1 MFLNVVHDI
10 AQKKISKRKRDEYHV
25 KEESPHANTSSNVDM
40 LCVNHRFNMTGLL
53 RCLRQIPFWH
63 LLNALR
69 TSEINLDKCIK
80 YDDVVVHVLQTYKV
94 SKDAFYIEEKKMN
107 MHDSDIKLIFGI
119 DCGTKPMDISYGA
132 KPKIGIINKRCK
144 NIRTLLT
151 EALNG
156 KKKYDNEEVARLVC
170 VYACQKIF
178 FSTGGET
185 IGWGYYA
192 HMVPLQNMQEYYWA
206 KQIRTTLTSS
216 ISQNDKKPIKVTGCV
231 MLLMYWLYEHTT
243 ILQPHKPNVI
253 PRCVKWDLTAL
264 HKKMK
269 STSLVDLGFNK
280 RTTLKVEPQCDEP
293 ATTSPELA
301 NIKEEQHSGS
311 NSEFPGKG
319 VDLNDND
326 EDINIPFSSPPGK
339 RAIVTASASQP
350 DIIDMLVKENRKA
363 WGIIRQWE
371 AKYTNTLNSHGS

>member
-1 MFLNVVHDI
+1 
-10 AQKKISKRKRDEYHV
+10 
-25 KEESPHANTSSNVDM
+25 
-40 LCVNHRFNMTGLL
+40 
-53 RCLRQIPFWH
+53 
-63 LLNALR
+63 
-69 TSEINLDKCIK
+69 
-80 YDDVVVHVLQTYKV
+80 
-94 SKDAFYIEEKKMN
+94 
-107 MHDSDIKLIFGI
+107 
-119 DCGTKPMDISYGA
+119 
-132 KPKIGIINKRCK
+132 
-144 NIRTLLT
+144 
-151 EALNG
+151 
-156 KKKYDNEEVARLVC
+156 
-170 VYACQKIF
+170 
-178 FSTGGET
+178 
-185 IGWGYYA
+185 
-192 HMVPLQNMQEYYWA
+192 MVPLESMQEYDWA

-231 MLLMYWLYEHTT
+231 IIGCMNTT

-269 STSLVDLGFNK
+269 STSLVNLDFNKVNAGELFVTQTEFQKFK

-301 NIKEEQHSGS
+301 NIKEEQHSGN

-339 RAIVTASASQP
+339 RAIVTTSASQP